1 MKKNTVRIAWFG
13 VFTALALIF
22 SYVETLIPFQIGIP
36 GVKLGLANLIVV
48 VALYKMG
55 GKDAMLLSVTRIV
68 LSGFIFAS
76 LFSILYS
83 LAGATVSF
91 FVMWLT
97 KKRHLSIRPVSVLG
111 GISHN
116 IGQFLVA
123 LVLLGTAMWYY
134 LPYLLLMGMVTGLCN
149 GILGQLMY
157 DRRAAFIHS
166 DRK

>member
-1 MKKNTVRIAWFG
+1 MVIVLLLYLMGAKEAVCVNILRI
-13 VFTALALIF
+13 L
-22 SYVETLIPFQIGIP
+22 
-36 GVKLGLANLIVV
+36 
-48 VALYKMG
+48 
-55 GKDAMLLSVTRIV
+55 
-68 LSGFIFAS
+68 LSGFLFGN

-97 KKRHLSIRPVSVLG
+97 KKRHL
-111 GISHN
+111 SHN

>member
-1 MKKNTVRIAWFG
+1 MRGTCHDFVLYREHPACFCGNSGRKTGTAIYGDRAAALPDRRKRGGLRQLFG
-13 VFTALALIF
+13 
-22 SYVETLIPFQIGIP
+22 
-36 GVKLGLANLIVV
+36 N
-48 VALYKMG
+48 
-55 GKDAMLLSVTRIV
+55 
-68 LSGFIFAS
+68 

-83 LAGATVSF
+83 LAGAMVSF

-134 LPYLLLMGMVTGLCN
+134 LPYLLLVGMVTGLCN

>member
-1 MKKNTVRIAWFG
+1 MQTKKITVLG
-13 VFTALALIF
+13 LCVALAMIL
-22 SYVETLIPFQIGIP
+22 SYIESILPVFVGIP
-36 GVKLGLANLIVV
+36 GAKLGLPNMVIVLL
-48 VALYKMG
+48 LYLMG
-55 GKDAMLLSVTRIV
+55 EKEAICVNVLRIL
-68 LSGFIFAS
+68 LSGFLFGN

-83 LAGATVSF
+83 LAGAAVSF

-134 LPYLLLMGMVTGLCN
+134 LPYLLFMGMVTGLCN

>member
-1 MKKNTVRIAWFG
+1 MQTKKITVLG
-13 VFTALALIF
+13 LCVALAMIL
-22 SYVETLIPFQIGIP
+22 SYIESILPVFVGIP
-36 GVKLGLANLIVV
+36 GAKLGLPNMV
-48 VALYKMG
+48 
-55 GKDAMLLSVTRIV
+55 IV
-68 LSGFIFAS
+68 L
-76 LFSILYS
+76 LLY
-83 LAGATVSF
+83 LLGAKEAVCF

-157 DRRAAFIHS
+157 DRRAVFIHS

>member
-1 MKKNTVRIAWFG
+1 MILSYIESILP
-13 VFTALALIF
+13 VF
-22 SYVETLIPFQIGIP
+22 VGIP
-36 GVKLGLANLIVV
+36 GAKLGLPNMVIVLLLYLIGAKEAVCV
-48 VALYKMG
+48 NIL
-55 GKDAMLLSVTRIV
+55 RIL
-68 LSGFIFAS
+68 LSGFLFGN
-76 LFSILYS
+76 LFSI
-83 LAGATVSF
+83 